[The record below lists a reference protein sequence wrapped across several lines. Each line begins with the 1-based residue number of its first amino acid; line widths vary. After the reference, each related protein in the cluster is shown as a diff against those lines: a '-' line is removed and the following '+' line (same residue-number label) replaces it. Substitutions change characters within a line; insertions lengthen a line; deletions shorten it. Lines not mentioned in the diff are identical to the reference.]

1 MRLAVAG
8 QGDEGDVLAAGA
20 LDVAAADDALGIGEQ
35 DNLQEHRGWIG
46 GGTGC
51 IVAETGIETG
61 QIELVIDQVVH
72 GMFEG
77 AGQKLSL
84 QVDGEKPG
92 AGVDVFVAC
101 HLFLQN
107 IVHHFDLD
115 IYFGSRQDAVMK
127 ILFLQLRWAARMVV
141 FR

>member
-35 DNLQEHRGWIG
+35 DNFQEHGGRIG

-61 QIELVIDQVVH
+61 QI
-72 GMFEG
+72 
-77 AGQKLSL
+77 
-84 QVDGEKPG
+84 
-92 AGVDVFVAC
+92 
-101 HLFLQN
+101 
-107 IVHHFDLD
+107 
-115 IYFGSRQDAVMK
+115 
-127 ILFLQLRWAARMVV
+127 
-141 FR
+141 